1 MRRMETSP
9 HPEPEREPFA
19 RGALEIGLAGDGDLR
34 WAVVDLSAIVEVA
47 RERLDLSPVAAAA
60 LGRTLAG
67 AALMMRLAIKTP
79 SRLLVELVGDGPLGS
94 VLAEVD
100 DVGRL
105 RGSVANPRATVTG
118 REDGKLPVGQA
129 VGKGRLRVLRE
140 LPNGRY
146 HSQVELVSGEVG
158 EDLAHYLEQ
167 SEQTRSAVMVGVLA
181 RPTGVSAAG
190 GMIVEILPGASEIV
204 VATLEDNLSRLAGFS
219 RLIEGEGLPG
229 AVDKVLAG
237 LEPRV
242 HSRHDLTYTC
252 RCSRRRVE
260 RQLAALARAGEP
272 LTSEDGDIVVDCAF
286 CGERYRFQPEELEP
300 AN

>member
-1 MRRMETSP
+1 METMDHS
-9 HPEPEREPFA
+9 EPEREPFA
-19 RGALEIGLAGDGDLR
+19 RGALEVGLAGDGDLR
-34 WAVVDLSAIVEVA
+34 WAVVDLSAIVEAA
-47 RERLDLSPVAAAA
+47 RGRLDLSPVAATA

-100 DVGRL
+100 DLGRL
-105 RGSVANPRATVTG
+105 RGSVANPRAVVAH
-118 REDGKLPVGQA
+118 REDGKLAVGAA

-146 HSQVELVSGEVG
+146 HSQVQLVSGEVG

-181 RPTGVSAAG
+181 RPAGITAAG
-190 GMIVEILPGASEIV
+190 GMIVEVLPGASKV
-204 VATLEDNLSRLAGFS
+204 VVDTLEDNLSRLAGFS
-219 RLIEGEGLPG
+219 RLIEREGLDG
-229 AVDKVLAG
+229 AVSRVLAG
-237 LEPRV
+237 LEPRI

-252 RCSRRRVE
+252 RCSRQRVE
-260 RQLAALARAGEP
+260 RQLEALVRAGEP
-272 LTSEDGDIVVDCAF
+272 LTSEDGDIVVDCSF
-286 CGERYRFQPEELEP
+286 CGERYRFLPEELQP